1 MINYYLKGYANV
13 VGTFL
18 TLMYYID
25 MQEGKT
31 APNSGIDLLYKEQ
44 LQQKVEEKPSSKGFS
59 ILDFLVIISAFF
71 VIGFLGYLVLN
82 PEKQGADERNVHRSA
97 DVASILTAVSNYID
111 SKGEIPSN
119 IPINSECIAV
129 GNEICKIGPYDC
141 KGLVD
146 LSFLTSNGSSDGGVI
161 SLPTDP
167 SSKSVNGSGYYISQD
182 GQGNITICAPYAERN
197 VDISFSK
204 FVF

>member
-1 MINYYLKGYANV
+1 M
-13 VGTFL
+13 VGTFF

-111 SKGEIPSN
+111 LKGEIPSN
-119 IPINSECIAV
+119 IPINSNCVSV

-146 LSFLTSNGSSDGGVI
+146 LSFLTSNGNSNGGVI

-167 SSKSVNGSGYYISQD
+167 SSKSINGSGYYISQD